1 MNPKFSPDEDR
12 AINLVR
18 GLANNPS
25 TTILVLPADKMVAYN
40 GKIYILIEY
49 KKMDIVD
56 GDEYFDIE
64 LSPKSSE
71 KIYKILISIVNSRV
85 RQVEKKII
93 KKKEGMLDK
102 MVIDASIKEGDL
114 E

>member
-1 MNPKFSPDEDR
+1 MNPKFSTDEDR